1 MMHTDDRMR
10 SIWAA
15 ELELAMNG
23 KGVYC

>member
-1 MMHTDDRMR
+1 MHTDDRMR